1 MPKKEMQDLK
11 DRMLKAVEHLKKE
24 CLGVRTGRAHPAL
37 VEDIKVDYYGT
48 MTPIKQMGTVNV
60 PEPRQIV
67 ISPWDK
73 TSLKAIEKA
82 IMASSLG
89 VTPQSDGENIRI
101 NLPELTGER
110 RMELTKLVKK
120 YAEDARVAVR
130 NLRREGNEAFKKMEK
145 SSDITEDDLQLY
157 QKEIQELTDEW
168 VKKVDEVLEK
178 KEKEILED

>member
-1 MPKKEMQDLK
+1 MPKKEMQNLK
-11 DRMLKAVEHLKKE
+11 ERMVKAVEHLKKE

-37 VEDIKVDYYGT
+37 VEDIKVDYYGS
-48 MTPIKQMGTVNV
+48 MTPLKQMGTVSV
-60 PEPRQIV
+60 PEPRQIL

-73 TSLKAIEKA
+73 TSLKSIEKA

-110 RMELTKLVKK
+110 RIELSKIVKK

-130 NLRREGNEAFKKMEK
+130 NVRREGNEIYKKMEK
-145 SSDITEDDLQLY
+145 ESAITEDDLHLY

-168 VKKVDEVLEK
+168 IKNVDEVLEK

>member
-1 MPKKEMQDLK
+1 MPKNEMQNLK
-11 DRMLKAVEHLKKE
+11 ERMSKAVEHLKKE

-37 VEDIKVDYYGT
+37 VEDLKVDYYGT
-48 MTPIKQMGTVNV
+48 MTPLKQMGTVSI
-60 PEPRQIV
+60 PEPRQIL

-89 VTPQSDGENIRI
+89 VTPQTDGENVRI

-120 YAEDARVAVR
+120 YAEEARVAVR
-130 NLRREGNEAFKKMEK
+130 NVRREGNEAFKKMEK
-145 SSDITEDDLQLY
+145 TSEITEDDLQLY

-168 VKKVDEVLEK
+168 IKNVDEVLEK

>member
-1 MPKKEMQDLK
+1 MPKNEVQNLKE
-11 DRMLKAVEHLKKE
+11 RMVKAVEHLKKE

-48 MTPIKQMGTVNV
+48 MTPLKQMGSVTV
-60 PEPRQIV
+60 PEPRQIL

-73 TSLKAIEKA
+73 TSIKAIEKA

-110 RMELTKLVKK
+110 RVELTKLVKK

-130 NLRREGNEAFKKMEK
+130 NVRREGNETFKKMEK
-145 SSDITEDDLQLY
+145 DSEITEDDLHLY
-157 QKEIQELTDEW
+157 QKEIQDLTDEW
-168 VKKVDEVLEK
+168 IKNVDEVLEK
-178 KEKEILED
+178 KEKEILEE

>member
-1 MPKKEMQDLK
+1 MQNLKE
-11 DRMLKAVEHLKKE
+11 RMSKAVEHLKKE

-37 VEDIKVDYYGT
+37 VEDLKVDYYGT
-48 MTPIKQMGTVNV
+48 MTPLKQMGTVSI
-60 PEPRQIV
+60 PEPRQIL

-89 VTPQSDGENIRI
+89 VTPQTDGENVRI

-120 YAEDARVAVR
+120 YAEEARVAVR
-130 NLRREGNEAFKKMEK
+130 NVRREGNEAFKKMEK
-145 SSDITEDDLQLY
+145 TSEITEDDLQLY

-168 VKKVDEVLEK
+168 IKNVDEVLEK

>member
-1 MPKKEMQDLK
+1 MPKNEVQNLKE
-11 DRMLKAVEHLKKE
+11 RMVKAVEHLKKE

-37 VEDIKVDYYGT
+37 VEDIKVDYYGS
-48 MTPIKQMGTVNV
+48 MTPLKQMGSVTV
-60 PEPRQIV
+60 PEPRQIL

-73 TSLKAIEKA
+73 TSIKAIEKA

-110 RMELTKLVKK
+110 RVELTKLVKK

-130 NLRREGNEAFKKMEK
+130 NVRREGNENFKKMEK
-145 SSDITEDDLQLY
+145 DSQITEDDLHLY
-157 QKEIQELTDEW
+157 QKEIQDLTDEW
-168 VKKVDEVLEK
+168 IKNVEEVLEK
-178 KEKEILED
+178 KEKEILEE

>member
-1 MPKKEMQDLK
+1 MPKNEVQNLKE
-11 DRMLKAVEHLKKE
+11 RMVKAAEHLKKE

-48 MTPIKQMGTVNV
+48 MTPLKQMGSVTV
-60 PEPRQIV
+60 PESRQIL

-73 TSLKAIEKA
+73 TSIKAIEKA

-110 RMELTKLVKK
+110 RVELTKLVKK

-130 NLRREGNEAFKKMEK
+130 NVRREGNEIFKKMEK
-145 SSDITEDDLQLY
+145 DSEITEDDLHLY
-157 QKEIQELTDEW
+157 QKEIQDLTDEW
-168 VKKVDEVLEK
+168 IKNVDEILEK
-178 KEKEILED
+178 KEKEILEE

>member
-1 MPKKEMQDLK
+1 MPKKEMQNLK
-11 DRMLKAVEHLKKE
+11 ERMVKAVEHLKKE

-48 MTPIKQMGTVNV
+48 MTPLKQMGTVSV
-60 PEPRQIV
+60 PEPRQIL

-89 VTPQSDGENIRI
+89 VTPQSDGENVRI

-110 RMELTKLVKK
+110 RVELSKLVKK

-130 NLRREGNEAFKKMEK
+130 NVRREGNEIYKKMEK
-145 SSDITEDDLQLY
+145 DSTITEDDLHLY

-168 VKKVDEVLEK
+168 IKNVDEVLEK

>member
-11 DRMLKAVEHLKKE
+11 DRMLKAVDHLKKE

-110 RMELTKLVKK
+110 RIELTKLVKK

>member
-1 MPKKEMQDLK
+1 MPKKEMQNLK
-11 DRMLKAVEHLKKE
+11 ERMVKAVEHLKKE

-48 MTPIKQMGTVNV
+48 MTPLKQMGTVSV
-60 PEPRQIV
+60 PESRQIV

-89 VTPQSDGENIRI
+89 ITPQSDGENIRI

-110 RMELTKLVKK
+110 RIELSKVVKK

-130 NLRREGNEAFKKMEK
+130 NVRREGNEIYKKMEK
-145 SSDITEDDLQLY
+145 ESTITEDDLHLY

-168 VKKVDEVLEK
+168 IKNVDEVLEK

>member
-1 MPKKEMQDLK
+1 MPKKEMQNLK
-11 DRMLKAVEHLKKE
+11 ERMVKAVEHLKKE

-48 MTPIKQMGTVNV
+48 MTPLKQMGTVSV
-60 PEPRQIV
+60 PEPRQIL

-110 RMELTKLVKK
+110 RIELSKIVKK

-130 NLRREGNEAFKKMEK
+130 NVRREGNEIYKKMEK
-145 SSDITEDDLQLY
+145 ESAITEDDLHLY

-168 VKKVDEVLEK
+168 IKNVDEVLEK